1 MFDPSRCDLCG
12 DCLVKCPYVNYD
24 RKKARQEV
32 AALIAG
38 ENADIL
44 TQCVTCIACNEFC
57 PTQANPF
64 DRISELQEKK
74 QALNIPQSLIDSDY
88 DAYYMPNIIEKGKP
102 DKAAMSLCT
111 MSWEAKEFSP
121 EEPKTLRLYDSFWK
135 GGSEKTIF
143 EGQMFDGMTMVRGG
157 SYFCVTGMVH
167 IGIDIGNTGRLAPH
181 IRKLVRS
188 LSALGKDKVI
198 IAHDDG
204 YAMLKVKVPEFG
216 IELPFKP
223 VHILEYLRDYLKE
236 HQTSITK
243 LNRKVAYQRPCSS
256 RYLPENDLLLNEIF
270 DLIGVERV
278 NRRYDR
284 KDALCCGAECSI
296 AQAERLKPY
305 QEKNVAD
312 ALEHGAEAMVFL
324 CPMCYAILGPKAQQK
339 DMAAI
344 FVSDLCRMGLGEKH
358 FPS

>member
-1 MFDPSRCDLCG
+1 
-12 DCLVKCPYVNYD
+12 VKCPYVNYD

-204 YAMLKVKVPEFG
+204 YAMLNTTEPEWG
-216 IELPFKP
+216 IELTSEPIN
-223 VHILEYLRDYLKE
+223 ILK
-236 HQTSITK
+236 
-243 LNRKVAYQRPCSS
+243 
-256 RYLPENDLLLNEIF
+256 
-270 DLIGVERV
+270 
-278 NRRYDR
+278 
-284 KDALCCGAECSI
+284 
-296 AQAERLKPY
+296 
-305 QEKNVAD
+305 
-312 ALEHGAEAMVFL
+312 
-324 CPMCYAILGPKAQQK
+324 
-339 DMAAI
+339 
-344 FVSDLCRMGLGEKH
+344 
-358 FPS
+358 